1 MKISKEARKLS
12 KRMFNGSFSDGK
24 LDGAKVSA
32 IARTVIDQKPRKY
45 TEILKNYQRLIRVEV
60 AKRHAVIESAA
71 ELANDM
77 RNQLLGT
84 LRAKYGADLTTEFKV
99 SPELIGGLACCDAVI
114 CSDGGAMHIAA
125 GLGKPIACFFADSE
139 VERWRPWGVRH
150 VVLKAGTRDVK
161 DVSVEDALKAANEL
175 LDLKP

>member
-12 KRMFNGSFSDGK
+12 KRLFNGSFSDGK

-60 AKRHAVIESAA
+60 AKRHAVIESAT
-71 ELANDM
+71 ELAGDM

-84 LRAKYGADLTTEFKV
+84 LRTKYGADLTTEFKV
-99 SPELIGGLACCDAVI
+99 SPELIGGLRVKIA
-114 CSDGGAMHIAA
+114 SDVWDGSIRGRLSRLENNLATA
-125 GLGKPIACFFADSE
+125 
-139 VERWRPWGVRH
+139 
-150 VVLKAGTRDVK
+150 
-161 DVSVEDALKAANEL
+161 
-175 LDLKP
+175 

>member
-12 KRMFNGSFSDGK
+12 KRLFNGSFSDGK

-32 IARTVIDQKPRKY
+32 IAKTVIDQKPRKY

-71 ELANDM
+71 ELAGDL

-84 LRAKYGADLTTEFKV
+84 LRSKYGADLTTEFKV
-99 SPELIGGLACCDAVI
+99 SPELIGGLRVKIA
-114 CSDGGAMHIAA
+114 SDVWDGSIRGRLSRLENNLATA
-125 GLGKPIACFFADSE
+125 
-139 VERWRPWGVRH
+139 
-150 VVLKAGTRDVK
+150 
-161 DVSVEDALKAANEL
+161 
-175 LDLKP
+175 